1 MTPSLNCMA
10 ARARIPAAP
19 APLARAGLLAL
30 VVVMAGI
37 GGNAQA
43 QFLTENVD
51 WVESEAPPPPVFDM
65 NKLLAFTG
73 AVSSSL
79 VYGVD
84 PSTIRIT
91 NTDGVVRYVLV
102 ATSSSGA
109 RNVMYEA
116 IRCST
121 GEFKTYARYS
131 LDGRWNNVAEP
142 QWRSMF
148 ENMPS
153 KHALYMAGA
162 AVCDGAAPVSTV
174 AAMVRRLKN
183 PNLKN
188 SDF

>member
-1 MTPSLNCMA
+1 M
-10 ARARIPAAP
+10 
-19 APLARAGLLAL
+19 
-30 VVVMAGI
+30 
-37 GGNAQA
+37 QA
-43 QFLTENVD
+43 QYLSDNTD
-51 WVESEAPPPPVFDM
+51 WVESDAPPPPAFDLG
-65 NKLLAFTG
+65 KLLTFTG

-84 PSTIRIT
+84 PSTIRIS
-91 NTDGVVRYVLV
+91 NADGVVRYVLV

-131 LDGRWNNVAEP
+131 PDGRWSKVAEP

-162 AVCDGAAPVSTV
+162 AVCDGAAPVLTV
-174 AAMVRRLKN
+174 TAMVRRLKN

-188 SDF
+188 AEF